1 MTALCSGADLPQTS
15 SSRFWSPYIKA
26 MATLAELPTRPWEAL
41 GSARLWRGRRAPT
54 PSRRPSLRAPRF
66 PSSPTYLP
74 PPGREPRACPAAA
87 NKGTAKRTL
96 AGSVLQRQAGSAA
109 ARAHGRARGSRVT
122 SALAPTAAGRPPSA
136 PTSGA
141 ARWHFPFSARH
152 ERQGLPTHAPPSPQE
167 IHFRGSQTPAER
179 LLGPLR
185 AARLPRRAFFFFFCV
200 VACFPPPL
208 PSLLPLGLSRRP
220 AAPRP
225 REAAAHPAKM
235 AAAAAAAPALRAALG
250 AAAVGGAAS
259 SCGAAPR
266 SGAQLWLLTLGS
278 AHPVTTTFATCRA
291 PSRRR
296 LCARLA
302 LSSGRLPT
310 RRHRRAPPQPH
321 L

>member
-1 MTALCSGADLPQTS
+1 MCSGADLPQTS

-122 SALAPTAAGRPPSA
+122 SALAPTAAGRPPS
-136 PTSGA
+136 P
-141 ARWHFPFSARH
+141 P
-152 ERQGLPTHAPPSPQE
+152 LPH
-167 IHFRGSQTPAER
+167 
-179 LLGPLR
+179 LGPLGGIFPSR
-185 AARLPRRAFFFFFCV
+185 HGMNGRDYPRTHLPPLKKSISAAARRLQSGSLAPSERLGCRDGLFFFFCV